1 MSLKDEWKTTGSD
14 LGHAFKALG
23 KALIKTA
30 STAAKKADEWAS
42 GDDDNVVDADIV
54 EEAKSEDDK

>member
-14 LGHAFKALG
+14 LGHAFKGLG

-30 STAAKKADEWAS
+30 STAAKKADEWAN
-42 GDDDNVVDADIV
+42 GDEDNIV
-54 EEAKSEDDK
+54 EEAQADNENK